1 MNKTKLAVL
10 AIIAAGIIAAAVLF
24 DLPALLVRG
33 LEYIDSFGLAGA
45 LIFIAL
51 YITATVA
58 FIPGSILTLGA
69 GVVFGLGWGTVY
81 VSIGS
86 TIGATAAFL
95 LGRSLFRGWIS
106 GKIEGSKRFSAIDRA
121 VAEEGWKIVLLTR
134 LSPVFPYNVLNYA
147 YGLTDIGT
155 LPYAF
160 SSWIGMLP
168 GTLLYVY
175 VGSLAGNLAA
185 AAAGPEVSGGT
196 DGPLEMIVRIAG
208 FTATLLVT
216 ILVARIA
223 RRALSTRIE
232 E

>member
-1 MNKTKLAVL
+1 MNKAKLAIL
-10 AIIAAGIIAAAVLF
+10 LLIAAGIVVAALLF

-33 LEYIDSFGLAGA
+33 LEYIDGLGVAGA
-45 LIFIAL
+45 LIFIML
-51 YITATVA
+51 YIAATVA

-69 GVVFGLGWGTVY
+69 GVVFGLGWGTAY

-95 LGRSLFRGWIS
+95 LGRSLFRDWIS
-106 GKIEGSKRFSAIDRA
+106 AKIKGSKRFSAVDSA

-134 LSPVFPYNVLNYA
+134 LSPVFPFNVLNYA

-155 LPYAF
+155 LPYLI

-175 VGSLAGNLAA
+175 IGSLAGNLAA
-185 AAAGPEVSGGT
+185 AAAGPDVAGGSGGF
-196 DGPLEMIVRIAG
+196 LETGIRIAG
-208 FTATLLVT
+208 FGATLLVT
-216 ILVARIA
+216 ILIARIA
-223 RRALSTRIE
+223 RRALSRRIE